1 MEFALEVKGLRK
13 TYKEFGLKNISM
25 KLPKGCVLGLI
36 GENGAGKSTLINA
49 ILGLIECD
57 YESLRIFGQE
67 YAGNEKQIKEEIAV
81 IFDKTCYDL
90 NFTPLFIGKILSTIN
105 EQI

>member
-36 GENGAGKSTLINA
+36 GENGSGDNA
-49 ILGLIECD
+49 IMMIV
-57 YESLRIFGQE
+57 Q
-67 YAGNEKQIKEEIAV
+67 
-81 IFDKTCYDL
+81 
-90 NFTPLFIGKILSTIN
+90 
-105 EQI
+105 

>member
-49 ILGLIECD
+49 ILRLIECD
-57 YESLRIFGQE
+57 YESLRILDKSMQE
-67 YAGNEKQIKEEIAV
+67 MKSRSK
-81 IFDKTCYDL
+81 KRL
-90 NFTPLFIGKILSTIN
+90 R
-105 EQI
+105 

>member
-1 MEFALEVKGLRK
+1 
-13 TYKEFGLKNISM
+13 M

-57 YESLRIFGQE
+57 YESLRILDKSMQE
-67 YAGNEKQIKEEIAV
+67 MKSRSK
-81 IFDKTCYDL
+81 KRL
-90 NFTPLFIGKILSTIN
+90 R
-105 EQI
+105 

>member
-67 YAGNEKQIKEEIAV
+67 RVCRK
-81 IFDKTCYDL
+81 
-90 NFTPLFIGKILSTIN
+90 
-105 EQI
+105 

>member
-36 GENGAGKSTLINA
+36 GENGLAAGMKPFFQD
-49 ILGLIECD
+49 ILMKRDPHTVFEYVGNVILAHIE
-57 YESLRIFGQE
+57 
-67 YAGNEKQIKEEIAV
+67 
-81 IFDKTCYDL
+81 
-90 NFTPLFIGKILSTIN
+90 IGS
-105 EQI
+105 

>member
-36 GENGAGKSTLINA
+36 GENGAGKSTLMQ
-49 ILGLIECD
+49 EMK
-57 YESLRIFGQE
+57 SRSKKRLR
-67 YAGNEKQIKEEIAV
+67 
-81 IFDKTCYDL
+81 
-90 NFTPLFIGKILSTIN
+90 
-105 EQI
+105 

>member
-49 ILGLIECD
+49 ILGLIEGFLD
-57 YESLRIFGQE
+57 KSMQEMKSRSKKRLR
-67 YAGNEKQIKEEIAV
+67 
-81 IFDKTCYDL
+81 
-90 NFTPLFIGKILSTIN
+90 
-105 EQI
+105 

>member
-36 GENGAGKSTLINA
+36 GENVPRY
-49 ILGLIECD
+49 ILK
-57 YESLRIFGQE
+57 
-67 YAGNEKQIKEEIAV
+67 A
-81 IFDKTCYDL
+81 
-90 NFTPLFIGKILSTIN
+90 
-105 EQI
+105 

>member
-57 YESLRIFGQE
+57 
-67 YAGNEKQIKEEIAV
+67 
-81 IFDKTCYDL
+81 
-90 NFTPLFIGKILSTIN
+90 
-105 EQI
+105 

>member
-36 GENGAGKSTLINA
+36 
-49 ILGLIECD
+49 ECD
-57 YESLRIFGQE
+57 YESLRILDKSMQE
-67 YAGNEKQIKEEIAV
+67 MKSRSK
-81 IFDKTCYDL
+81 KRL
-90 NFTPLFIGKILSTIN
+90 R
-105 EQI
+105 

>member
-67 YAGNEKQIKEEIAV
+67 YAGNEKQIKEEIAANS
-81 IFDKTCYDL
+81 IFIFIPL
-90 NFTPLFIGKILSTIN
+90 ENSFNFFFFGSSN
-105 EQI
+105 

>member
-57 YESLRIFGQE
+57 YEFLRILDKSMQE
-67 YAGNEKQIKEEIAV
+67 MKSRSK
-81 IFDKTCYDL
+81 KRL
-90 NFTPLFIGKILSTIN
+90 R
-105 EQI
+105 

>member
-57 YESLRIFGQE
+57 YESLRILDKSMQE
-67 YAGNEKQIKEEIAV
+67 MKSRSK
-81 IFDKTCYDL
+81 KRL
-90 NFTPLFIGKILSTIN
+90 R
-105 EQI
+105 

>member
-13 TYKEFGLKNISM
+13 TYKEFGIKNISM

-67 YAGNEKQIKEEIAV
+67 YAGMKSRSK
-81 IFDKTCYDL
+81 KRL
-90 NFTPLFIGKILSTIN
+90 R
-105 EQI
+105 